1 MSISRVYVGLAQL
14 RSPLFHVCV
23 ALVFSTTAAS
33 PSSNTCEQGN
43 ASDCRHTIRE
53 PDPMMKQESTVGSY
67 DPDSFE
73 PAALHLLQTRMSI
86 ARPSGSSEQTADG
99 GSEKLEGSA
108 KADADERLT
117 ELAEKMREME
127 KTMKEL
133 QQKEESHQRANQVD
147 PHRKT
152 SSAGGNLRAAS
163 SDEVAM
169 GSGREKFL
177 ARLASKMLQKFTHSY
192 AKPRRK
198 KTKKARRVRRKAT
211 PKEDSGIKQAR
222 LTGGTRGEERNV
234 LLAGGFLV
242 SMFYVAASLYL
253 SCRDVRK
260 ASDSFTSSRSILG
273 DIREDPEHKE
283 KSVEKLDEDT
293 SGLLIFSIIEDGRVL
308 AGSSGPKFLR
318 ISRVVQAL
326 CLQAFTMFIQIT
338 SLYYIKWFCSA
349 KSVFEIR
356 KYYDQYELHMVGD
369 NASLTTVTINGGH
382 RALDQY
388 FNESYF
394 HTLEAEVQE
403 KVCDIPLSQPN
414 FFMIVLFLW
423 SLTCILDFRRCLDYY
438 LALMMTT
445 PSIKSMKDAVVTEE
459 EGSKVVVGI
468 TVMVKHIIFWLVLVP
483 RFLLAAFMLWLGCRW
498 LAATVDFAD
507 LILNACA
514 LEFLLCLRGLLY
526 NALVPEHT
534 KIDIQKT
541 DIRIPITRH
550 KASVFTFLSSGSW
563 GVMAFIWIW
572 VYMFKLQTVLPEY
585 RWDVR
590 APCTEWMSER
600 YW

>member
-1 MSISRVYVGLAQL
+1 MSLLHIHAARAQMRWWL
-14 RSPLFHVCV
+14 SPLLIAFE
-23 ALVFSTTAAS
+23 FSTAS
-33 PSSNTCEQGN
+33 AYLNSGTCDQGQQGCLRQAVASQQGTLSNQEATVEVYEDNSEQ
-43 ASDCRHTIRE
+43 T
-53 PDPMMKQESTVGSY
+53 
-67 DPDSFE
+67 
-73 PAALHLLQTRMSI
+73 LHLLQTHMSI
-86 ARPSGSSEQTADG
+86 ARPLASSQQQAGIGTTRNSSTAHSQIETNTSGGDSTNLSSLVQSNVTDVHVKTHEAR
-99 GSEKLEGSA
+99 A
-108 KADADERLT
+108 T
-117 ELAEKMREME
+117 ELAH
-127 KTMKEL
+127 
-133 QQKEESHQRANQVD
+133 ESSFA
-147 PHRKT
+147 KIAK
-152 SSAGGNLRAAS
+152 S
-163 SDEVAM
+163 
-169 GSGREKFL
+169 
-177 ARLASKMLQKFTHSY
+177 MLQKVIQLQS
-192 AKPRRK
+192 KPKRK
-198 KTKKARRVRRKAT
+198 KKKKMDDDSDEEIQTKAH
-211 PKEDSGIKQAR
+211 
-222 LTGGTRGEERNV
+222 GGTHGEDRWV
-234 LLAGGFLV
+234 LVVSGLVV